1 MFWIS
6 YCITLVLSVAVGVVA
21 FVFRLAFGTVLRFFQ
36 VR

>member
-6 YCITLVLSVAVGVVA
+6 YCITLVLSSAVAAVV
-21 FVFRLAFGTVLRFFQ
+21 FLFRLAFGTVLRFFQ